1 MTDDRN
7 RSWPGQEPDAP
18 RRAQWPEEDPGPA
31 WPGEEAPRRPRTP
44 PTPPRGNGAPRRAP
58 ANGGGPA
65 WPSGDE
71 PGAESP
77 GPRASNPRSSNTRS
91 SNTQGAANPQWP
103 SDDDGPRRR
112 PPQRPPAPPDGR
124 TPSGMPPRRQPPP
137 PPGNRPP
144 GPNGQATGVNGQG
157 PGPNGRT
164 QGFRQPPPPGQG
176 PGGPGPNGQGP
187 GGPSGPHRRPSSRPA
202 PLPPPPAFQDP
213 AYPDREPQLIT
224 HAVHDGTDDA
234 FGYDPYDDRYDDRY
248 ENDNRFAQ
256 YADEE
261 DFEEEPE
268 LDEDGNPVKP
278 PLTPQQRKKR
288 RWKIIRRVVYAMFGL
303 FVVVP
308 AIAFVITYFVVKVP
322 SPQDVKAL
330 QNQPITFLYAN
341 NTVMGRSVPEGGDRE
356 LLKPEQV
363 PEVVKHA
370 VYSAEDA
377 TFETNSGFN
386 VMAIARSAFNQVTG
400 GTGGGSTISQQYI
413 KQATANDAPTL
424 TRKWTELAKSFKLN
438 NETSKSDIIT
448 GYLNIVYF
456 GRGANGVAAAAKAYY
471 GKDIGQLNPSEAALL
486 AGLIQGPS
494 RSEDQTYAKKRW
506 TYVLDQMVQNH
517 WLSPAD
523 RAAATFPTLVPKN
536 SQKQKDAGTLDYHIQ
551 QRILGE
557 LEAKG
562 YDEDKL
568 YSSGAKIYTTID
580 PDAQKMAVQSVQD
593 NMQGQTDPDLLGA
606 LVAVDPR
613 TGGVVAYY
621 GGPTTVKDDN
631 GKDQVG
637 TDWAN
642 TPQNPGSSMKP
653 YDLTAFLKMGKG
665 LGETFDGTNYRQ
677 LGGRTVR
684 NAGESS
690 SCGSVCTVKKAME
703 VSANT
708 VFYDMVL
715 NVTHPA
721 PVAEAAKE
729 AGIQTAPAG
738 KAKLGIADANIA
750 LGGGATA
757 VTPEDQAAGY
767 SSFASGGVRHQQ
779 HFVAKLTN
787 SQDEVEFDASTDPGK
802 PAFDPDAQKSQQI
815 AGNVTDALGPVIKEA
830 KLQCPATHECAG
842 KTGTQQYDPTG
853 KNVPKSYND
862 RNAQTWMVGYTPSIS
877 VAVWV
882 GGDGNKPLHDKNN
895 KPIFGATVAGPTWQD
910 FITGYLKGKPAEK
923 FDKVKPIG
931 KDANTV
937 VTTTRQTS
945 APPTTTSVPET
956 SEAPP
961 TSSSEAPPSSSKSET
976 TSPTR
981 PTLFGGGGGNP
992 EPPGLGA
999 GGKPPRDPTG

>member
-1 MTDDRN
+1 VTDDRN

-18 RRAQWPEEDPGPA
+18 RRAQWPGEDPGPA
-31 WPGEEAPRRPRTP
+31 WPGEEAPRRPQRP
-44 PTPPRGNGAPRRAP
+44 NPPRGNGAPRRAA
-58 ANGGGPA
+58 ANGGGPD

-71 PGAESP
+71 P
-77 GPRASNPRSSNTRS
+77 
-91 SNTQGAANPQWP
+91 QWP
-103 SDDDGPRRR
+103 SSDEAPRRQ
-112 PPQRPPAPPDGR
+112 PPQRSQAPADGR
-124 TPSGMPPRRQPPP
+124 TQSGMPPRRQPPPPP

-144 GPNGQATGVNGQG
+144 GPNGQ
-157 PGPNGRT
+157 T

-176 PGGPGPNGQGP
+176 PGGPGGQGP
-187 GGPSGPHRRPSSRPA
+187 GGPSGPHRRTPQGRPA
-202 PLPPPPAFQDP
+202 PLPPPPAYQDP

-224 HAVHDGTDDA
+224 HAVHDGTNDA

-248 ENDNRFAQ
+248 DEDHKYAQ
-256 YADEE
+256 YADDE
-261 DFEEEPE
+261 DFEDEPE
-268 LDEDGNPVKP
+268 LDEDGNPIKP
-278 PLTPQQRKKR
+278 PLTPKQRKKR
-288 RWKIIRRVVYAMFGL
+288 RWKIIRRVLYAMFGL

-308 AIAFVITYFVVKVP
+308 AIAFVITYFTVKVP

-330 QNQPITFLYAN
+330 QSQPITFLYAN
-341 NTVMGRSVPEGGDRE
+341 NTVMGRNIPEGGDRE
-356 LLKPEQV
+356 LLQPNQV
-363 PEVVKHA
+363 PDVVKHA

-438 NETSKSDIIT
+438 NTTSKSDIIT

-456 GRGANGVAAAAKAYY
+456 GRGANGIAAAAKAYY
-471 GKDIGQLNPSEAALL
+471 GKDVAQLNPSESALL

-494 RSEDQTYAKKRW
+494 RSEDQTYTKKRW
-506 TYVLDQMVQNH
+506 NYVLDQMVQNH
-517 WLSPAD
+517 WLSQAD
-523 RAAATFPTLVPKN
+523 RTAATFPTLIPKG
-536 SQKQKDAGTLDYHIQ
+536 SQKQKDNATLDYHIQ
-551 QRILGE
+551 QRILAE
-557 LEAKG
+557 LAAKG

-568 YSSGAKIYTTID
+568 YATGAKIYTTID
-580 PDAQKMAVQSVQD
+580 PAAQNLAVQAVQD
-593 NMQGQTDPDLLGA
+593 NMQGQTDPDILGA

-613 TGGVVAYY
+613 TGGVIAYY
-621 GGPTTVKDDN
+621 GGPPTVKDSN
-631 GKDQVG
+631 GKDQVA

-665 LGETFDGTNYRQ
+665 LGETFDGTNNRQ
-677 LGGRTVR
+677 LGGRVVR

-690 SCGSVCTVKKAME
+690 SCGPQCTVKKAME

-715 NVTHPA
+715 NVTKPA

-729 AGIQTAPAG
+729 AGVQAAPNG
-738 KAKLGIADANIA
+738 KARLGVNDANIA
-750 LGGGATA
+750 LGGGETA
-757 VTPEDQAAGY
+757 LTPEDQAAGY
-767 SSFASGGVRHQQ
+767 SSFASGGVRHTQ

-787 SQDEVEFDASTDPGK
+787 SQDEVEFDNTTDQGK
-802 PAFDPDAQKSQQI
+802 PAFDTDPQKSQQI

-830 KLQCPATHECAG
+830 KLKCPANHECAG
-842 KTGTQQYDPTG
+842 KTGTQQFDPTG
-853 KNVPKSYND
+853 KNVPKSYSD

-877 VAVWV
+877 AAVWV

-895 KPIFGATVAGPTWQD
+895 KPIFGATIAGPTWQE
-910 FITGYLKGKPAEK
+910 FMTNYLKDKPAEK
-923 FDKVKPIG
+923 FDQVQPIG

-937 VTTTRQTS
+937 VPSTTQS
-945 APPTTTSVPET
+945 KVATTSNT
-956 SEAPP
+956 PP
-961 TSSSEAPPSSSKSET
+961 PSDTPTTSSSAPSTSATRSVSE
-976 TSPTR
+976 SPTR

-992 EPPGLGA
+992 NPPGGGGNGLGA
-999 GGKPPRDPTG
+999 GGNPPRGPTG

>member
-18 RRAQWPEEDPGPA
+18 RRAQWPGEDPGPA
-31 WPGEEAPRRPRTP
+31 WPGEDAPRRPRAP
-44 PTPPRGNGAPRRAP
+44 QNPPRGNGAPRRPA
-58 ANGGGPA
+58 ANGGGPD
-65 WPSGDE
+65 WPNGDE
-71 PGAESP
+71 P
-77 GPRASNPRSSNTRS
+77 
-91 SNTQGAANPQWP
+91 QWP
-103 SDDDGPRRR
+103 GSDEAPRRQ

-124 TPSGMPPRRQPPP
+124 TQSGMPARRQPPP

-144 GPNGQATGVNGQG
+144 GPNGQ
-157 PGPNGRT
+157 T
-164 QGFRQPPPPGQG
+164 QGFRQAPPPGQG
-176 PGGPGPNGQGP
+176 PGGPGGQGP
-187 GGPSGPHRRPSSRPA
+187 GGPSGPHRRPPQGGRPA
-202 PLPPPPAFQDP
+202 PLPPPPAYQDP

-224 HAVHDGTDDA
+224 HAVHDGTNDA

-248 ENDNRFAQ
+248 DEDHQYAQ
-256 YADEE
+256 YADDE
-261 DFEEEPE
+261 DFEDEPE
-268 LDEDGNPVKP
+268 LDEDGNPIKP
-278 PLTPQQRKKR
+278 PLTPKQRKKR
-288 RWKIIRRVVYAMFGL
+288 RWKIIRRVLYAMFGL

-308 AIAFVITYFVVKVP
+308 AIAFVITYFSVKVP

-330 QNQPITFLYAN
+330 QSQPITFLYAN
-341 NTVMGRSVPEGGDRE
+341 NTVMGRNIPEGGDRE
-356 LLKPEQV
+356 LLQPNQV
-363 PEVVKHA
+363 PDVVKHA

-438 NETSKSDIIT
+438 NTTSKSDIIT

-456 GRGANGVAAAAKAYY
+456 GRGANGIAAASKAYY
-471 GKDIGQLNPSEAALL
+471 GKDVAQLNPSEAALL

-494 RSEDQTYAKKRW
+494 KSEDQTYAKKRW

-517 WLSPAD
+517 WLSQAD
-523 RAAATFPTLVPKN
+523 RAAATFPTLIPKG
-536 SQKQKDAGTLDYHIQ
+536 SQKEKDNATLDYHIQ
-551 QRILGE
+551 QRILAE
-557 LEAKG
+557 LAAKG

-568 YSSGAKIYTTID
+568 YASGAKIYTTID
-580 PDAQKMAVQSVQD
+580 PAAQNLAAQSVQD
-593 NMQGQTDPDLLGA
+593 NMKGQTDPDLLGA

-613 TGGVVAYY
+613 TGGVIAYY
-621 GGPTTVKDDN
+621 GGPSTVKDSN
-631 GKDQVG
+631 GKDQVA

-665 LGETFDGTNYRQ
+665 LGEVFDGTNYRT
-677 LGGRTVR
+677 LGGRVVR

-690 SCGSVCTVKKAME
+690 SCGPQCTVKKAME

-721 PVAEAAKE
+721 PVAAAAKE
-729 AGIQTAPAG
+729 AGVQAAPNG
-738 KAKLGIADANIA
+738 KARLGINDANIA
-750 LGGGATA
+750 LGGGETA
-757 VTPEDQAAGY
+757 LTPEDQAAGY

-787 SQDEVEFDASTDPGK
+787 AQDEVEFDETTDQGK
-802 PAFDPDAQKSQQI
+802 PAFDSDAQKSQQI
-815 AGNVTDALGPVIKEA
+815 AGNVTDALGPVIKESNL
-830 KLQCPATHECAG
+830 KCPTGHECAG
-842 KTGTQQYDPTG
+842 KTGTQQFDPTG
-853 KNVPKSYND
+853 KNVPKSYNE

-882 GGDGNKPLHDKNN
+882 GGDGNKPLHDKND
-895 KPIFGATVAGPTWQD
+895 KPIFGKTIAGPTWQD
-910 FITGYLKGKPAEK
+910 FMTDYLKDKPAEK
-923 FDKVKPIG
+923 FDKVQPIG
-931 KDANTV
+931 KDADTV
-937 VTTTRQTS
+937 VPSTTQSSRVATTTDSPPPSEPSTSTS
-945 APPTTTSVPET
+945 APSTSAT
-956 SEAPP
+956 
-961 TSSSEAPPSSSKSET
+961 KSET

-981 PTLFGGGGGNP
+981 PTWFGGGGNP
-992 EPPGLGA
+992 VPPGGGGNGLGA
-999 GGKPPRDPTG
+999 GGKPPRGPTG